1 MTTKS
6 KIQEHIVVNLFSNSE
21 DKRAANVTVLRNALE
36 VMFFYLEEEQGD
48 MDGEELEEFMDFLW
62 RVTVAAFSSTNMDI
76 VGKDENGRFVAV
88 FEPYSSVKDFLI
100 KEDSGMDGH
109 VFYEDIIDPLELD
122 SGFGL
127 HDRKMVEITE
137 R

>member
-6 KIQEHIVVNLFSNSE
+6 NIQEQILVNVFSNSE

-36 VMFFYLEEEQGD
+36 VMFFYLEEDQGD

-109 VFYEDIIDPLELD
+109 VFYEDIIDQLGLD
-122 SGFGL
+122 SGFGV
-127 HDRKMVEITE
+127 HDRKMVNITE